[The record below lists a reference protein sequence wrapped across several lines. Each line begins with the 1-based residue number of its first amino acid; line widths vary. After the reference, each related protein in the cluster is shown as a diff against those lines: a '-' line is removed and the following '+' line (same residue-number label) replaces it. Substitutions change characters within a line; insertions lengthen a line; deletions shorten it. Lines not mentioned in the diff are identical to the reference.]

1 MFDKLLNSI
10 WDENG
15 DLKFSVWCVVV
26 ITCIIL
32 TGLVEGM

>member
-1 MFDKLLNSI
+1 MLNKLLNSI

-26 ITCIIL
+26 VTGIIL